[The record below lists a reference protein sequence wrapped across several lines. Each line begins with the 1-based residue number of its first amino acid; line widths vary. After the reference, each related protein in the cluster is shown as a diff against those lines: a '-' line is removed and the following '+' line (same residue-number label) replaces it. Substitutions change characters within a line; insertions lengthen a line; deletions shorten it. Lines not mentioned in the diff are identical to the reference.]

1 MAVCVLALAWFLAVA
16 DASRLKHRHRRAHMH
31 VHEKT
36 MDTLYPFYH
45 TTADIHSQL
54 MSLSQNCP
62 GMTIRQENGGSDS
75 LSMDVV
81 NIKAPGSQPVNKNF
95 YLFGEHARELISPE
109 TGLELVKTLCGQ
121 NPTLSDKARDALKD
135 SEFEIVVNGNP
146 NSRSKVEQGDFCLRV
161 NEDGVDLNRNWDE
174 KWQPNPDLAPADT
187 NPGPQPF
194 SEPETRVFKKIVS
207 EYDPTNFLTIHS
219 GTRGMYMP
227 WAYDMEHLATRN
239 QPEMMNILRK
249 LDTDHCECPFG
260 AAGKEVGYPCP
271 GTCLDWVY
279 DQLKTPYSFAFE
291 IFIGDQYDEGLA
303 ERFHEKMQEE
313 NNTALLQTSHL
324 AHRKFHSIFQKN
336 PSDFVQL
343 RSNAHHEH
351 NIMGMDAEDCF
362 NRFNPDNEDQF
373 HQVVRNWVDAY
384 LDLANMVATNLK
396 RDAGGAD
403 SAASTPGAA
412 PFNVSLSVMDSSVM
426 ARALEKLG

>member
-1 MAVCVLALAWFLAVA
+1 MALRMLALACLLAVV
-16 DASRLKHRHRRAHMH
+16 DGSRLKHRQHRAHMH
-31 VHEKT
+31 VSEQT
-36 MDTLYPFYH
+36 MDSLYPFYH
-45 TTADIHSQL
+45 TTEKIHEELVQ
-54 MSLSQNCP
+54 LSQNCP
-62 GMTIRQENGGSDS
+62 GMTLRQENGDSDS

-81 NIKAPGSQPVNKNF
+81 NIKAPGSSPINKNF

-109 TGLELVKTLCGQ
+109 SGLQLVKSLCGQ
-121 NPTLSDKARDALKD
+121 DPSLSDKARDALKD

-146 NSRSKVEQGDFCLRV
+146 NSRAKVENGDFCLRV
-161 NEDGVDLNRNWDE
+161 NEAGVDLNRNWDE

-187 NPGPQPF
+187 NPGPAPF

-207 EYDPTNFLTIHS
+207 EYEPTNFLTIHS

-249 LDTDHCECPFG
+249 LDTDHCQCPFG

-279 DQLKTPYSFAFE
+279 DQLQTPYSFAFE
-291 IFIGDQYDEGLA
+291 IYIGEQYDEGLA
-303 ERFHEKMQEE
+303 ERFHEKMQEQ
-313 NNTALLQTSHL
+313 NNTALLQTRTHL
-324 AHRKFHSIFQKN
+324 AHRKFHEIFKKN

-351 NIMGMDAEDCF
+351 NIMGMDAMDCF
-362 NRFNPDNEDQF
+362 NRFNPDSEDEF
-373 HQVVRNWVDAY
+373 HQVVHNWVDAY

-396 RDAGGAD
+396 KDSGA
-403 SAASTPGAA
+403 SQTGGAA
-412 PFNVSLSVMDSSVM
+412 PAVNTSFAFM
-426 ARALEKLG
+426 G